1 MYLSHHVKVA
11 RRAKFRPM
19 VLQIVVPLHIILNHS
34 MLKGINHAPKVRKTL
49 IKIWRDEGFDPRNKC
64 CQNLDLNFL
73 HLILSHRHQRY
84 KASIMLLA
92 AFTIK
97 SSW

>member
-84 KASIMLLA
+84 KASIMLQ
-92 AFTIK
+92 K
-97 SSW
+97 SSGP